1 MSCENT
7 AMSMRVQVYLQD
19 SDFVSFKYIPR
30 SGVAGPHGS
39 SIFNF
44 LRNCHTIFHSGS
56 SILHSCNNAQRFHM
70 VDPFYNFHLIC
81 TKILWSE
88 YCYSVSKD
96 KDDEDTGAQKLSA
109 FAGSQLA
116 TVGQDLN

>member
-1 MSCENT
+1 
-7 AMSMRVQVYLQD
+7 
-19 SDFVSFKYIPR
+19 
-30 SGVAGPHGS
+30 
-39 SIFNF
+39 
-44 LRNCHTIFHSGS
+44 
-56 SILHSCNNAQRFHM
+56 M

>member
-1 MSCENT
+1 
-7 AMSMRVQVYLQD
+7 
-19 SDFVSFKYIPR
+19 
-30 SGVAGPHGS
+30 
-39 SIFNF
+39 
-44 LRNCHTIFHSGS
+44 
-56 SILHSCNNAQRFHM
+56 M

-116 TVGQDLN
+116 TVGQDLNWVRLYLTPVLFLVS